1 MGRDLYRKSELE
13 ALAAKYAQNVVT
25 HKGFRPE
32 DLPEIARNQEWKQAS
47 PGQRDKACRTIRDM
61 ARSPGGGAQGLT
73 SSHEQ
78 EKQSESQSG
87 IEPGSQGT

>member
-25 HKGFRPE
+25 HRGFRPE

-47 PGQRDKACRTIRDM
+47 PGQREKVYRTIRDM
-61 ARSPGGGAQGLT
+61 ARALLIKAGYNRDIVYRNIP
-73 SSHEQ
+73 
-78 EKQSESQSG
+78 
-87 IEPGSQGT
+87 

>member
-13 ALAAKYAQNVVT
+13 ALAAKYAQNVVI
-25 HKGFRPE
+25 HKGFRQE

-61 ARSPGGGAQGLT
+61 ARALLIRAGYSRDIVYRNIP
-73 SSHEQ
+73 
-78 EKQSESQSG
+78 
-87 IEPGSQGT
+87 

>member
-32 DLPEIARNQEWKQAS
+32 DLPEIAQNQEWKQAS
-47 PGQRDKACRTIRDM
+47 PGQRDKAC
-61 ARSPGGGAQGLT
+61 
-73 SSHEQ
+73 
-78 EKQSESQSG
+78 
-87 IEPGSQGT
+87 

>member
-13 ALAAKYAQNVVT
+13 ALAAKYAQSVVI

-61 ARSPGGGAQGLT
+61 ARALLIRAGYSRDIVYRNIP
-73 SSHEQ
+73 
-78 EKQSESQSG
+78 
-87 IEPGSQGT
+87 

>member
-13 ALAAKYAQNVVT
+13 ALAAKYAHNVVT

-32 DLPEIARNQEWKQAS
+32 DLPEIAQNQEWKQAS

-61 ARSPGGGAQGLT
+61 ARVLLIKAGYSRKIVYRNIP
-73 SSHEQ
+73 
-78 EKQSESQSG
+78 
-87 IEPGSQGT
+87 

>member
-32 DLPEIARNQEWKQAS
+32 DLPEIAQNQEWKQAS

-61 ARSPGGGAQGLT
+61 ARVLLIKAGYSRKIVYRNIP
-73 SSHEQ
+73 
-78 EKQSESQSG
+78 
-87 IEPGSQGT
+87 

>member
-1 MGRDLYRKSELE
+1 MLMSEYLTPQ
-13 ALAAKYAQNVVT
+13 AILPDVKATRAKCAHNVVT

-61 ARSPGGGAQGLT
+61 ARALLIRAGYSRDIVYRNIP
-73 SSHEQ
+73 
-78 EKQSESQSG
+78 
-87 IEPGSQGT
+87 

>member
-61 ARSPGGGAQGLT
+61 ARALLIRAGYSRDIVYRNIP
-73 SSHEQ
+73 
-78 EKQSESQSG
+78 
-87 IEPGSQGT
+87 

>member
-13 ALAAKYAQNVVT
+13 ALAAKYAHNVVT

-61 ARSPGGGAQGLT
+61 ARVLLIKAGYSRKIVYRNIP
-73 SSHEQ
+73 
-78 EKQSESQSG
+78 
-87 IEPGSQGT
+87 

>member
-32 DLPEIARNQEWKQAS
+32 DLPEIAQNQERKQAS

-61 ARSPGGGAQGLT
+61 ARVLLIKAGYSRKIVYRNIP
-73 SSHEQ
+73 
-78 EKQSESQSG
+78 
-87 IEPGSQGT
+87 

>member
-25 HKGFRPE
+25 HKG
-32 DLPEIARNQEWKQAS
+32 NQEWKQAS

-61 ARSPGGGAQGLT
+61 ARALLIRAGYSRDIVYRNIP
-73 SSHEQ
+73 
-78 EKQSESQSG
+78 
-87 IEPGSQGT
+87 

>member
-25 HKGFRPE
+25 HRGFRPE

-47 PGQRDKACRTIRDM
+47 PGQREKVWPDH
-61 ARSPGGGAQGLT
+61 PGHGAGAAYQGRI
-73 SSHEQ
+73 
-78 EKQSESQSG
+78 QSG
-87 IEPGSQGT
+87 HCVPQHSITQEEV

>member
-1 MGRDLYRKSELE
+1 MGRDLSRKSELG
-13 ALAAKYAQNVVT
+13 ALAAKYAHHVVT

-61 ARSPGGGAQGLT
+61 ARALLIRAGYSRDIVYRNIP
-73 SSHEQ
+73 
-78 EKQSESQSG
+78 
-87 IEPGSQGT
+87 

>member
-32 DLPEIARNQEWKQAS
+32 DLPEIAQNQEWKQAS

-61 ARSPGGGAQGLT
+61 ARVLLIKAGYSRKIMYRNIP
-73 SSHEQ
+73 
-78 EKQSESQSG
+78 
-87 IEPGSQGT
+87 

>member
-32 DLPEIARNQEWKQAS
+32 DLLEIAQNQEWKQAS

-61 ARSPGGGAQGLT
+61 ARVLLIKAGYSRKIVYRNIP
-73 SSHEQ
+73 
-78 EKQSESQSG
+78 
-87 IEPGSQGT
+87 

>member
-25 HKGFRPE
+25 HRGFRPE

-47 PGQRDKACRTIRDM
+47 PGQREKVCRTIRDM
-61 ARSPGGGAQGLT
+61 ARALLIKAGYNRDIVYRNIP
-73 SSHEQ
+73 
-78 EKQSESQSG
+78 
-87 IEPGSQGT
+87 